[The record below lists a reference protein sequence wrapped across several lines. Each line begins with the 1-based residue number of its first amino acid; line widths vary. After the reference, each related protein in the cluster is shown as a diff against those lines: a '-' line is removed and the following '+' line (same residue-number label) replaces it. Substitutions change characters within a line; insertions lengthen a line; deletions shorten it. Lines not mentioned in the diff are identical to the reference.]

1 MGIRE
6 HLVCQV
12 ILAYGST
19 SNPNMGDYKGRTG
32 LSPPAAYPST
42 VGNEAN
48 KGNFELRHRVY
59 AIGYYSSVGH
69 ELPSLSGVLY

>member
-1 MGIRE
+1 
-6 HLVCQV
+6 
-12 ILAYGST
+12 
-19 SNPNMGDYKGRTG
+19 MGDYEGRTG